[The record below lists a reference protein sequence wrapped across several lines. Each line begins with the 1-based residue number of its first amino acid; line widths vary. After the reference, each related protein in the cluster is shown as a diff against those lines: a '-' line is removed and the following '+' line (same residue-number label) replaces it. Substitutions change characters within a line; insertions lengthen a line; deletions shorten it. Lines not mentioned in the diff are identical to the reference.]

1 MSKIIVNEVAE
12 LVVKGWRPYQG
23 DVQPAVYEKLDCLH
37 GQLTARETRTRPYW
51 FSRGDIFL
59 CIGCHRKCSLSR
71 PAGFTPPLPIEYDY
85 DPEQP
90 FRLPPQEMVARRHT
104 LLVAEAAYC
113 LNVSKWLIY
122 RYINDGR
129 LVALKENPL
138 RVRAAD
144 VAKMM
149 NDFDE

>member
-1 MSKIIVNEVAE
+1 MGKIVREIAE
-12 LVVKGWRPYQG
+12 LVVKGWRPYRG
-23 DVQPAVYEKLDCLH
+23 EVQPQVYEKLKCTH
-37 GQLTARETRTRPYW
+37 GQLTAREDRTRPYW

-71 PAGFTPPLPIEYDY
+71 PVGFMAPLPIEYEH
-85 DPEQP
+85 DPAHP

-113 LNVSKWLIY
+113 LNVSRSLIY
-122 RYINDGR
+122 RYIRDGR
-129 LVALKENPL
+129 LIVLKETPV
-138 RVRAAD
+138 RVRASD
-144 VAKMM
+144 VATLM